1 MNKLQAFKTFILN
14 NIGLKVLSILL
25 AILLWFVARINS

>member
-1 MNKLQAFKTFILN
+1 MNKFKAFKTYIFN
-14 NIGLKVLSILL
+14 NIGLKVLSIML